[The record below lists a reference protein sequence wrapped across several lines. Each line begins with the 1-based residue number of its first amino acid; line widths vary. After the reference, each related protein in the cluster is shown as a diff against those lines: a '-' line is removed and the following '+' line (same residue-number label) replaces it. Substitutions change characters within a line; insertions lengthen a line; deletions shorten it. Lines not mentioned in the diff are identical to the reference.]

1 MLAGP
6 TVLAATV
13 EEDIGGV
20 SGVFWDCYDVIVT
33 AAAAG
38 AAKRASNTHDGMI
51 EGEVTSTRDKMNV
64 KGVSEREGVCG
75 YDAMSN
81 DEVEMNLT
89 VAEVRRLGRCVE
101 NAWEPS
107 LAAHA
112 AFICHMQLS
121 HLLPMPFPRCPL
133 PYNSFYCSGAL
144 QKTRIEQRN
153 SSVLRVQIS
162 FGAVTGLRGHA
173 QSQHSTTVPS
183 SLTDNLDALFIF
195 IVTSSNI

>member
-101 NAWEPS
+101 NTKFS
-107 LAAHA
+107 GTCRLH
-112 AFICHMQLS
+112 LS
-121 HLLPMPFPRCPL
+121 HATF
-133 PYNSFYCSGAL
+133 
-144 QKTRIEQRN
+144 
-153 SSVLRVQIS
+153 
-162 FGAVTGLRGHA
+162 
-173 QSQHSTTVPS
+173 PS
-183 SLTDNLDALFIF
+183 SSHAVFTLPIAL
-195 IVTSSNI
+195 